1 MKLLR
6 HKQIPSQLAYDEVS
20 LLATRHKK
28 KRITKSSVELTSM
41 VLLGVIFIAVFAYL
55 PMFGLILAF
64 KSGDGYLNI
73 MDAIFDSEWAG
84 FENFTAF
91 FHDPDFKDVMLNTL
105 GLNILQLCINFPAPI
120 LFAVLLSELP
130 FKKIKKTVQV
140 ITYFP
145 YFLSWITYGGIILAL
160 INSDGIVNTI
170 LLKTGVVNEAVN
182 FGEVEWFW
190 PTIIITS
197 LLKGLGWGSI
207 IYVAAIA
214 GIDPQL
220 YEAADMDGANRFH
233 RIFKIT
239 IPSIAPTIILFFI
252 LSVSGI
258 LNNGFDHI
266 WVFQNQINL
275 ARSEVL
281 DTFIYKYGAVNL
293 QYSYTTAVGFFKSV
307 VAIVLL
313 GVGNFVAKRT
323 TGSGII

>member
-1 MKLLR
+1 M
-6 HKQIPSQLAYDEVS
+6 
-20 LLATRHKK
+20 
-28 KRITKSSVELTSM
+28 
-41 VLLGVIFIAVFAYL
+41 
-55 PMFGLILAF
+55 
-64 KSGDGYLNI
+64 
-73 MDAIFDSEWAG
+73 
-84 FENFTAF
+84 
-91 FHDPDFKDVMLNTL
+91 
-105 GLNILQLCINFPAPI
+105 
-120 LFAVLLSELP
+120 
-130 FKKIKKTVQV
+130 
-140 ITYFP
+140 
-145 YFLSWITYGGIILAL
+145 
-160 INSDGIVNTI
+160 INSDGIINTI
-170 LLKTGVVNEAVN
+170 LINTGIVDEAVN
-182 FGEVEWFW
+182 FGEAGWFW

-275 ARSEVL
+275 ERSEVL

-293 QYSYTTAVGFFKSV
+293 QYSYTTAVGFFKSL

-313 GVGNFVAKRT
+313 GVGNFIAKRT